1 MNYFF
6 EPTFVGNETEFQL
19 SESEFAH
26 VKVLRLAIGDPLSI
40 LNGKGTIANCVI
52 TEFTKKHLTV
62 LVQKVETKVLSKK
75 LSLAVGILDNKD
87 RFEFLIEKATEL
99 GVKDFYPLRTS
110 FSAKESRINISRLE
124 LKVVSALK
132 QSGNPFAM
140 NIHKPQTIEELLS
153 LEYESIIVADITGTI
168 NPPQNNSTNQLIII
182 GPEGGLSISELHQL
196 QLDKRVQLLQLP
208 TNRLRAETAAIAMV
222 SRYL

>member
-26 VKVLRLAIGDPLSI
+26 AKVLRLAIGDSLSM

-62 LVQKVETKVLSKK
+62 VVHKTETKDKSKQ

-99 GVKDFYPLRTS
+99 GVNDFYPLKTS
-110 FSAKESRINISRLE
+110 YSAKESRLNPARLE
-124 LKVVSALK
+124 LKMISALK

-140 NIHKPQTIEELLS
+140 NIHPPKSIEELLS
-153 LEYESIIVADITGTI
+153 LEFNSIIVADISGTV
-168 NPPQNNSTNQLIII
+168 NPTKNPSINQLIII
-182 GPEGGLSISELHQL
+182 GPEGGLSQTELQLL
-196 QLDKRVQLLQLP
+196 QLDTRVQLLKLP
-208 TNRLRAETAAIAMV
+208 TNRLRAETAAIAVV

>member
-26 VKVLRLAIGDPLSI
+26 AKVLRLAIGDPISL

-52 TEFTKKHLTV
+52 TEFTKKHLSVVVHKTET
-62 LVQKVETKVLSKK
+62 QKITKE

-99 GVKDFYPLRTS
+99 GVRDFYPLKTAY
-110 FSAKESRINISRLE
+110 SAKESRLNLTRLE
-124 LKVVSALK
+124 LKMISALK
-132 QSGNPFAM
+132 QSGNPFVM
-140 NIHKPQTIEELLS
+140 NIHPPKTIEELLS
-153 LEYESIIVADITGTI
+153 LEFDSIIAADISGSLFA
-168 NPPQNNSTNQLIII
+168 PQNDSINQLIII
-182 GPEGGLSISELHQL
+182 GPEGGLSQTELQLL
-196 QLDKRVQLLQLP
+196 QLDSRVQLLQLP
-208 TNRLRAETAAIAMV
+208 TNRLRAETAAIAVV
-222 SRYL
+222 SRCL

>member
-19 SESEFAH
+19 SDSEFAH
-26 VKVLRLAIGDPLSI
+26 AKVLRLAIGDSISI

-52 TEFTKKHLTV
+52 SEFTKKQLSV
-62 LVQKVETKVLSKK
+62 VVQKVETKENSKK

-99 GVKDFYPLRTS
+99 GVKDFYPLKTAY
-110 FSAKESRINISRLE
+110 SAKESRVNHQRLE
-124 LKVVSALK
+124 VKMISALK

-140 NIHKPQTIEELLS
+140 NIHPPRTIEELLS
-153 LEYESIIVADITGTI
+153 LEFDSIIVADISGTI

-196 QLDKRVQLLQLP
+196 QLDSRVQLMKLP
-208 TNRLRAETAAIAMV
+208 TNRLRAETAAIAV
-222 SRYL
+222 IALFL